1 MCAEGYND
9 GHTFAAVRA
18 AVPKEGFAMEDV
30 VLTSGVRTA
39 IGTFNGSLAN
49 TPASELGSTV
59 IAEAV
64 SRAGVDPGEVDQII
78 MGIVGQVAEDA
89 YLSRVSGIKAGIPV
103 ETPAFNI
110 NRLCGSGL
118 EAINTAA
125 RYIETGDAD
134 VVVAGGAENMTR
146 LPFYLR
152 KARNGYRLGHDEI
165 QDGIVKLLSDPFEDT
180 HMGITAEKLAEEY
193 EISRTAQ
200 DEFAS
205 ESQRRAMNAIEQGY
219 FKDQI
224 VPITVRE
231 RREERIFDTDEFPRM
246 STPDQLAK
254 LRPAF
259 KKDGMVT
266 PGNASGIND
275 GAAATVVMSATKAEA
290 LGVKPRM
297 RLVARAEAGVD
308 PSIMGSGPIPAV
320 HKVLEK
326 GGHVARPDGRD
337 RAERGLREC
346 RLRLL
351 ERAFARPAQ
360 DQPERRRHRPRP
372 PRGRDRHHPDGEAD
386 ARAGAHGRPLRPCQP
401 LHRRRP
407 GHRHHLRA
415 PRLGERRGADFSAR
429 LLRAREARR

>member
-1 MCAEGYND
+1 MSR
-9 GHTFAAVRA
+9 TIPAARA
-18 AVPKEGFAMEDV
+18 AAPREGTAMEDV
-30 VLTSGVRTA
+30 VLASGVRTA

-64 SRAGVDPGEVDQII
+64 NRAGVDVGEVDQIV

-89 YLSRVSGIKAGIPV
+89 YLSRVSGIRAGIPV
-103 ETPAFNI
+103 ETPAVNI

-152 KARNGYRLGHDEI
+152 KARSGYRLGHDTIE
-165 QDGIVKLLSDPFEDT
+165 DGIVKLLSDPFEDT

-200 DEFAS
+200 DEFSA
-205 ESQRRAMNAIEQGY
+205 ESQRRALNAIENGY

-224 VPITVRE
+224 VPVTVRE
-231 RREERIFDTDEFPRM
+231 RREERVFDTDEFPRA

-297 RLVARAEAGVD
+297 RLIARAEAGVD

-320 HKVLEK
+320 HKVLDKADMSLDQMDVIELNEAFASVACACSNELSLDPQK
-326 GGHVARPDGRD
+326 TNPNGGAIALGHPVGATGTILTVKLMH
-337 RAERGLREC
+337 E
-346 RLRLL
+346 L
-351 ERAFARPAQ
+351 ERTGGRYGLVSLCIGGGQGIATIF
-360 DQPERRRHRPRP
+360 ERL
-372 PRGRDRHHPDGEAD
+372 D
-386 ARAGAHGRPLRPCQP
+386 
-401 LHRRRP
+401 
-407 GHRHHLRA
+407 
-415 PRLGERRGADFSAR
+415 
-429 LLRAREARR
+429 

>member
-1 MCAEGYND
+1 MTGTLFG
-9 GHTFAAVRA
+9 GHA

-205 ESQRRAMNAIEQGY
+205 ESQRRAMNAVEQGY

-246 STPDQLAK
+246 STPEQLAK

-275 GAAATVVMSATKAEA
+275 GAAATLVMSATKAEA

-308 PSIMGSGPIPAV
+308 PSLMGSGPIPAV
-320 HKVLEK
+320 HKVLERADMSLDQMDVIELNEAFASVACACSNELSLDPHK
-326 GGHVARPDGRD
+326 TNPNGGAIALGHPVGATGTILTVKLMH
-337 RAERGLREC
+337 E
-346 RLRLL
+346 L
-351 ERAFARPAQ
+351 ERTGGRYGLVSLCIGGGQGIATIF
-360 DQPERRRHRPRP
+360 ERL
-372 PRGRDRHHPDGEAD
+372 D
-386 ARAGAHGRPLRPCQP
+386 
-401 LHRRRP
+401 
-407 GHRHHLRA
+407 
-415 PRLGERRGADFSAR
+415 
-429 LLRAREARR
+429 